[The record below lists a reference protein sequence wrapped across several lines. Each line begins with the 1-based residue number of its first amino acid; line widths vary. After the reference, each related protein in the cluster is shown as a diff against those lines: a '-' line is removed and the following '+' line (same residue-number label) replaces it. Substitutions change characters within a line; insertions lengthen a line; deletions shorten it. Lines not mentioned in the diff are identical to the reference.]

1 MIVHILIIPQISAG
15 DVDFFHKDHVQLRM
29 EEEEGMYPPK
39 FTVGLLSREAAEST
53 KACFDFHGATKK
65 ISMDIPLHLEST
77 CAIVSMFIRGGG
89 RAKDTY
95 IERGSGREREREK
108 ERGRGREGERER
120 DRVYV
125 CVCVFTGL

>member
-15 DVDFFHKDHVQLRM
+15 DVDFFHKDHVQLLM

-53 KACFDFHGATKK
+53 KARFDFHGATKK

-95 IERGSGREREREK
+95 NRERERE
-108 ERGRGREGERER
+108 RGREGERES
-120 DRVYV
+120 V
-125 CVCVFTGL
+125 CVCMCVCMYLQALLLHRQ